1 MNTYGPSGAIVARDD
16 PLLLTRLLSSL
27 LDLADR
33 NYEKAII
40 FSDIIR
46 LAHECGYTDPLPWIC
61 RELVVQGFLSKHA
74 NGIYS
79 ISEMNRQAIRQFQM
93 EFDPL
98 YAGTHLSDAE
108 QQALLSDIASGSDT
122 GRAVLRITRL
132 LAALQQE
139 FSMLSV
145 LRRRNQESIAR
156 HAAAHILDSDRA
168 QWMMERQDL
177 CIERAFRLRPSASF
191 GGLGAFA
198 LAIMD
203 AKEVHIALTELT
215 EKLEEEYLALTALAQ
230 DEEMI
235 RAMELISNIFDRLMQ
250 AFIKAEVL

>member
-1 MNTYGPSGAIVARDD
+1 MHAQSHPGTIVARDD
-16 PLLLTRLLSSL
+16 PLTLIRLLSSL
-27 LDLADR
+27 IDLTDR
-33 NYEKAII
+33 NHERAII

-79 ISEMNRQAIRQFQM
+79 ISETNRQAIRQFQM

-108 QQALLSDIASGSDT
+108 QRAILSDIASGSDT

-139 FSMLSV
+139 FSLLSV
-145 LRRRNQESIAR
+145 LKRRNQESIAR
-156 HAAAHILDSDRA
+156 HAAAHIVDSDRV

-177 CIERAFRLRPSASF
+177 CIELAFKLRPSASF

-198 LAIMD
+198 LAIND
-203 AKEVHIALTELT
+203 AKEVHATLIELT
-215 EKLEEEYLALTALAQ
+215 EKLEQEYSALTDLAQ

-235 RAMELISNIFDRLMQ
+235 KAMELISNIFDRLIQ

>member
-1 MNTYGPSGAIVARDD
+1 MNTESRPRAIVTRDD
-16 PLLLTRLLSSL
+16 PLILIRLLSSL
-27 LDLADR
+27 VDLADR
-33 NYEKAII
+33 DHEKAII
-40 FSDIIR
+40 FADIIR
-46 LAHECGYTDPLPWIC
+46 LAHECGYADPLSWIC

-79 ISEMNRQAIRQFQM
+79 ISETNRQAIRQFQM

-98 YAGTHLSDAE
+98 YANTHLSDAE
-108 QQALLSDIASGSDT
+108 QRALLSDIASGSDT

-132 LAALQQE
+132 FAALQQE
-139 FSMLSV
+139 FSSLGT
-145 LRRRNQESIAR
+145 LKRRNQEAIAQ

-177 CIERAFRLRPSASF
+177 CLERAFKLRPAASF

-198 LAIMD
+198 LAISD
-203 AKEVHIALTELT
+203 AKEAHDTLLELT
-215 EKLEEEYLALTALAQ
+215 EKLEQEYSALTALAQ

-235 RAMELISNIFDRLMQ
+235 KAMELISNIFDRLIQ